1 MFRGRYNH
9 TIDSKGRLSI
19 PAKFRDVLAQ
29 YGDER
34 ALIVVPN
41 EHALEVHPVR
51 EWQLIEEKLSASPMF
66 TPEVR
71 QLSRL
76 YMSRARDASLDAV
89 GRILLPPDTR
99 LQAGL
104 GKDVTLV
111 GGGRRMFEVWDR
123 NRFVEYER
131 AQGGSLPTL
140 FEKLSEFGV

>member
-9 TIDSKGRLSI
+9 TIDPKGRLSV

-29 YGDER
+29 YDGH
-34 ALIVVPN
+34 LVVVPN
-41 EHALEVHPVR
+41 EHSLEVHPLE
-51 EWQLIEEKLSASPMF
+51 EWQRIEEKLNSQPMF

-76 YMSRARDASLDAV
+76 YISRAKDVTLDAA

-99 LQAGL
+99 RQAGL
-104 GKDVTLV
+104 EKDVTLV

-123 NRFVEYER
+123 QRFEEYER
-131 AQGGSLPTL
+131 TQGDSLPSL
-140 FEKLSEFGV
+140 FEKLAAYGV